1 MKSEKE
7 APHGGSTP
15 SGAGVRQAGRELVV
29 PPSTAEQDH
38 PATSRIAVGSLRDSG
53 TWVFSVRM
61 EKDYPHPQTRL
72 GKPPQWNEED
82 YDVLANGEV
91 VGRIIEANAG
101 RNEVARETVLWKTW
115 AWSRQASALI
125 GPKGSSPC

>member
-1 MKSEKE
+1 VGIQRSDGEGLPSSSNR
-7 APHGGSTP
+7 ASASRP
-15 SGAGVRQAGRELVV
+15 SGE
-29 PPSTAEQDH
+29 
-38 PATSRIAVGSLRDSG
+38 
-53 TWVFSVRM
+53 
-61 EKDYPHPQTRL
+61 
-72 GKPPQWNEED
+72 WNDDD